1 VSVLTPSVDCV
12 VDAKALVAECPVW
25 CEREQALYWAD
36 IYRCQLNRYDP
47 ATGKNHF
54 WPLPAPLGSFALR
67 QSGGVL
73 LAMNTGL
80 HFFAPQSGA
89 IEPLVDPEAA
99 IPDSRLNDGKCDRA
113 GNFWVGSMKDPIEPM
128 RASSTIYRFT
138 PDRRIEKKIPGRIV
152 SNGIAF
158 SPDNKTMYHA
168 ETHRSVRSV
177 FVSDHDPAD
186 GRLSNTRVFV
196 DTKDMAARPDGAA
209 IDVDGCYWM
218 AGIDGGAL
226 LRFTPA
232 GKLDLTVK
240 LPVEWPTMP
249 AFGGRDFDTI
259 YVTSLRRPTVAPDD
273 PAPDGGVF
281 ALRVPGVK
289 GLPEPKFAG

>member
-1 VSVLTPSVDCV
+1 MRVLSPAVDCV
-12 VDAKALVAECPVW
+12 VDAKARVAECPVW
-25 CEREQALYWAD
+25 CEHAQALFWAD
-36 IYRCQLNRYDP
+36 IYRCQLDRYDP
-47 ATGKNHF
+47 ATCVTRS

-67 QSGGVL
+67 RQGGVL

-80 HFFAPQSGA
+80 HFFDLDSGA
-89 IEPLVDPEAA
+89 IEPLVDPEAD
-99 IPDSRLNDGKCDRA
+99 IPDTRLNDGKCDRA

-138 PDRRIEKKIPGRIV
+138 PDRRLERKIPGRIV

-158 SPDNKTMYHA
+158 SPDNKRMYHA

-186 GRLSNTRVFV
+186 GTLRNTRVFV
-196 DTKDMAARPDGAA
+196 DTRDMQGRPDGAA
-209 IDVDGCYWM
+209 IDAEGCYWM
-218 AGIDGGAL
+218 AGVDGGAL

-232 GKLDLTVK
+232 GKLDMTVK

-249 AFGGRDFDTI
+249 AFGGRELDTL
-259 YVTSLRRPTVAPDD
+259 YVTTLRRPGCAP
-273 PAPDGGVF
+273 AGRDGGVF

-289 GLPEPKFAG
+289 GLPEPRFAG